1 MLRMGRNQKTEQPSD
16 AEATA
21 DYSSQSSATAPQP
34 SYSAGTGYG
43 TNAPAYGGNT
53 GSGAGNA
60 LYGGGQASTTR
71 AVTESESLA
80 RDIKEGNLSGFVGAG
95 TSVSGEATFQMMLR
109 VDGHLSGRVSS
120 GDGTLIVSAG
130 GIVDA
135 DVAVAIALING
146 TVNGDIT
153 ATNRIELGRV
163 AKVNGN
169 IQTPA
174 LVVES
179 GALFEGNCRMM
190 QPREV
195 QETPAPPEEEESR
208 STGYGDTSSSS
219 SYGATSSSYG
229 TTSSESYGITSS
241 DPLVIDSDDDADE
254 LANSADTSR

>member
-21 DYSSQSSATAPQP
+21 DYSSQSSTTAPPP
-34 SYSAGTGYG
+34 SYNAGAGYG
-43 TNAPAYGGNT
+43 TNAPAYGG

-179 GALFEGNCRMM
+179 GALFEGSCRMT
-190 QPREV
+190 QPREA
-195 QETPAPPEEEESR
+195 QETPAPPEEEDTR
-208 STGYGDTSSSS
+208 STGYGDTSPS
-219 SYGATSSSYG
+219 SYSAASSDSSY
-229 TTSSESYGITSS
+229 SAASS
-241 DPLVIDSDDDADE
+241 DPPVIDSDDDADE
-254 LANSADTSR
+254 LANSADMSR